1 MDNQQTDESSGE
13 VEEPLEEEH
22 EEIGEENDA
31 QDEEEKLETIVV
43 KNNNDIDKI
52 LSRCNIVLD
61 VEVDLI
67 TLDF

>member
-1 MDNQQTDESSGE
+1 MDIERIDESSGE

-31 QDEEEKLETIVV
+31 QDEDEKLETIVV
-43 KNNNDIDKI
+43 KNSGDIDKI
-52 LSRCNIVLD
+52 LPHCNIILD
-61 VEVDLI
+61 VEAELI